1 MKQTWVKPNIIFG
14 GTRIKQFK
22 VGQMIFLDSS
32 CYIQEKLRTFTETF
46 DVKTVKGY
54 FPHKFN
60 VSENWD
66 YVGVIPNKKYFLQE
80 DVETSDFIAWY
91 ERQRCK
97 GAVWDFQ
104 KKF

>member
-1 MKQTWVKPNIIFG
+1 
-14 GTRIKQFK
+14 
-22 VGQMIFLDSS
+22 MIFLDSS

-60 VSENWD
+60 VNENWD

-104 KKF
+104 KKIKNILSGRCVITSSRFRKISAGS